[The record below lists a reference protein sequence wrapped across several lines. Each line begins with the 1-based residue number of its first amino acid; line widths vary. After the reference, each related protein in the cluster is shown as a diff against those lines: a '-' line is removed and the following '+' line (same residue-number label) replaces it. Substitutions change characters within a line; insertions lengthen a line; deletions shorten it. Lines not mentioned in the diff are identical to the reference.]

1 MKRVGKP
8 PIHLKEREDFRI
20 FCPETRLSVSG
31 ETTATRTSFSES
43 TENPNSVIS
52 HEISS
57 VFSLLQALLNKSGS

>member
-20 FCPETRLSVSG
+20 FCPETSVSG